1 MTDQIRVELK
11 ELGILSRRIVTGEDK
26 DDEAIITEADTVR
39 AEAIRAIEE
48 FLS

>member
-26 DDEAIITEADTVR
+26 DDEAIIAEADTVR
-39 AEAIRAIEE
+39 AEAICAIEE